1 LVCQKGVP
9 QVGTHVE
16 PINEEYIELLDAG
29 LAQALNCKLGDF
41 LIALHEDFAC
51 LFVDDVLSA
60 HLSDQ
65 FVLIDR
71 QVDNARLAEL
81 LDACPS
87 ELGVLSHQDLALV
100 LDVARGTLTL
110 KEVEFDAL
118 FCAFTFTQGDG
129 FSVVEILKQVLNAVT
144 ESP

>member
-1 LVCQKGVP
+1 
-9 QVGTHVE
+9 
-16 PINEEYIELLDAG
+16 
-29 LAQALNCKLGDF
+29 
-41 LIALHEDFAC
+41 AC

-144 ESP
+144 ESPQQHGGVHLPAPIDPDVDDVLVVKLKVEP